1 MKEGIDSHAQSLPP
15 IQQYS
20 LQVESLNI
28 EAPFVWTNSF
38 NSYLPKLFSK
48 KDSNS
53 TKSTSSSTLEAEE
66 KGKGKAFVGKEL
78 VNDVNLV
85 VNPGELTVMYVMVP
99 PL

>member
-1 MKEGIDSHAQSLPP
+1 MREGIDSHAQSLPP

-48 KDSNS
+48 KNSNS
-53 TKSTSSSTLEAEE
+53 STSTSTLEAEE

-85 VNPGELTVMYVMVP
+85 VNPGELTVMYVMFP